1 MALPHPLTLTNISD
15 KYILANSSMISRR
28 LDSSDLFMSSW
39 EVCRDTTSPGE
50 PLGSSLST
58 PGLVAREECAARMVC
73 TQEPMH
79 VCSVPTLPNWCPGGH
94 WCPAAGSQDSP
105 ENEFK
110 YPGGC

>member
-1 MALPHPLTLTNISD
+1 MALSHPLTLTNISD

-39 EVCRDTTSPGE
+39 EVCRDTTSPAE

-58 PGLVAREECAARMVC
+58 PGLVAREECAARMLC
-73 TQEPMH
+73 PQEPMHH

-94 WCPAAGSQDSP
+94 WCPCSWLSEQP
-105 ENEFK
+105 RE
-110 YPGGC
+110 